1 MNPALLWLGGSL
13 FLWGIGESMFLLF
26 QPVYLQELGAGPIQI
41 GVILGAF
48 GAAMTLTHVPAGHLS
63 DRIGRRPMLIA
74 AWLVGLV
81 ATCLMALARSLTPFV
96 AALLLYGLT
105 AFVASP
111 LDSYTTAARGKWSV
125 GRAMTFIS
133 MTFNGGAVI
142 GPLIGG
148 RVADAYGFRTVYAIA
163 AGIFVLSSLA
173 VLLVP
178 VQPRDHHDPANPPG
192 SLLRNDRYIGFL
204 AVFFFVAFAAYIAQ
218 PLSPNYLRNEQAL
231 SLSAIGQL
239 ISIAYL
245 GTTILALLL
254 GQLEARTG
262 FLLGQVGVAAFA
274 LLLWR
279 GLGFG
284 WFAVGYFLLG
294 GYRPLRSLG
303 VAQVRSFVH
312 KSQMGLAYGM
322 AETLGS
328 ASTLLAPPIAGVLYS
343 RDPALMYPVALALI
357 TVGIA
362 ITLVRVPR
370 SKVLPPE
377 HVELALDP

>member
-1 MNPALLWLGGSL
+1 MNPSLIWLGSSL
-13 FLWGIGESMFLLF
+13 FLWGVGESMFLLF

-41 GVILGAF
+41 GAILGAF

-63 DRIGRRPMLIA
+63 DRVGRRPLLLA
-74 AWLVGLV
+74 AWIIGAVSTLI
-81 ATCLMALARSLTPFV
+81 MAMARSLQPFV
-96 AALLLYGLT
+96 AGLLLYGLT

-111 LDSYTTAARGKWSV
+111 LSSYTTTARGKWSV
-125 GRAMTFIS
+125 GRALTFIS

-148 RVADAYGFRTVYAIA
+148 HVAEVHGFRTVYFIA
-163 AGIFVLSSLA
+163 AGLFVFSTLA
-173 VLLVP
+173 VLMVRA
-178 VQPRDHHDPANPPG
+178 QPRDDHDPDNPPAA
-192 SLLRNDRYIGFL
+192 LLHNRRYLIFL
-204 AVFFFVAFAAYIAQ
+204 AVFFFVAFAAYIPQ
-218 PLSPNYLRNEQAL
+218 PLSSNYLRNQQEL
-231 SLSAIGQL
+231 SLTTIGQL

-245 GTTILALLL
+245 GTTLLSLVL

-322 AETLGS
+322 TETLAS
-328 ASTLLAPPIAGVLYS
+328 TSTLLAPPLAGLLYS
-343 RDPALMYPVALALI
+343 RDPALMYPTALGMIVA
-357 TVGIA
+357 GIA
-362 ITLVRVPR
+362 ITLAVVPR
-370 SKVLPPE
+370 SRVLPPDR
-377 HVELALDP
+377 VELMPEP